1 MNSFFF
7 WINFSELFFSPREA
21 RANGG
26 FLVTIFA
33 DILIEESGLGRVRSE
48 HGRTV
53 TKRLVKFLQR
63 FNVVFS
69 NVQHGVYHS
78 VALTKHP
85 AHCPAGHFFFFFL
98 SLSSRLCTASLGCL
112 DIGGEFIKAQ
122 CEGGMQ

>member
-1 MNSFFF
+1 M
-7 WINFSELFFSPREA
+7 
-21 RANGG
+21 
-26 FLVTIFA
+26 TIFA

-85 AHCPAGHFFFFFL
+85 AHCPAGHFFFFFFYL
-98 SLSSRLCTASLGCL
+98 SPRASAQHRSAVWTSGANLSRRSVK
-112 DIGGEFIKAQ
+112 GE
-122 CEGGMQ
+122 CNETW

>member
-1 MNSFFF
+1 M
-7 WINFSELFFSPREA
+7 
-21 RANGG
+21 
-26 FLVTIFA
+26 TIFA

-69 NVQHGVYHS
+69 NVQYGVYHS

-85 AHCPAGHFFFFFL
+85 AHCPAGHFFFFISLLAPLHSIARL
-98 SLSSRLCTASLGCL
+98 SGHRGRIYQGAV
-112 DIGGEFIKAQ
+112 
-122 CEGGMQ
+122 